1 MMFSYSKRLA
11 LLLTICGTLLNTSPL
26 LAAKDGDT
34 TKQSSKNSWLK
45 PWTWGKKK
53 GDKPKENKPKEM
65 KEDLL
70 KQVNTR
76 LDSIDK
82 LKKEFSQSQETLL
95 DASMNEKNEEKREKL
110 SKRYAQKKA
119 IEQQLTD
126 WKFKLESDQYLLE
139 KLQTKRPEKIA
150 QIEQHVKAAGD
161 FINKTYG
168 RKRRVR
174 SWFGK
179 KVLHT
184 KNTPQPTEQGPSSVP
199 TPAQSVSTTKE
210 GADVFEDALENLQQ

>member
-34 TKQSSKNSWLK
+34 TKQSSQRSWLN

-53 GDKPKENKPKEM
+53 GDKPKET

-76 LDSIDK
+76 LDSINK

-95 DASMNEKNEEKREKL
+95 RASMKEKDEEKREKL
-110 SKRYAQKKA
+110 SNRYEQKRET
-119 IEQQLTD
+119 IGRQLTD
-126 WKFKLESDQYLLE
+126 WKLKLDSDRNLLGN
-139 KLQTKRPEKIA
+139 LQTIRPKKMEE
-150 QIEQHVKAAGD
+150 IEQDVKAAGD

-168 RKRRVR
+168 RKRRVK
-174 SWFGK
+174 SWFEK
-179 KVLHT
+179 KVLRT
-184 KNTPQPTEQGPSSVP
+184 KNTPQPTAQGPSPVH
-199 TPAQSVSTTKE
+199 TPAQDVSTKKE
-210 GADVFEDALENLQQ
+210 SEDVFEDAPENL